1 MTIMRRLFAAL
12 SLSALVSVAAV
23 SPAHAADTA
32 AANAAATWLTTQVS
46 PAPTT
51 GMAGEILIGLASATD
66 PALQPTIDALL
77 AQVKSGAPTYA
88 AAGGGAPGKLAIIA
102 DAYGLSPTSFGGV
115 NLVTSMTADTAADGS
130 VGSWPSAFSSG
141 LTMAGFKRAGAT
153 GPAALSTWLLSQQNA
168 DGGFGYAVG
177 APSDADNTALAII
190 GLLTDTTPA
199 GQAALAKAVA
209 WAQGAQ
215 QANGSWTGYVPV
227 NSTCVLASALE
238 SAGVAPTKA
247 LAWVKTQQLANGA
260 IGVDGSGDV
269 FATAQCLPLL
279 GGVSYL
285 NVVWTPTKT
294 VTASPS
300 PTTAPTPTTTP
311 APSRGVPAKTSA
323 DPEPSAAPFAVLVA
337 LVVASAI
344 VVRRTA

>member
-1 MTIMRRLFAAL
+1 MPLPTRLPPG
-12 SLSALVSVAAV
+12 
-23 SPAHAADTA
+23 SPPR
-32 AANAAATWLTTQVS
+32 S
-46 PAPTT
+46 PAPRP
-51 GMAGEILIGLASATD
+51 AWRAKFLIGLASATD

-115 NLVTSMTADTAADGS
+115 NLVTAMTADTAADGS

-177 APSDADNTALAII
+177 APSDADNTSLAII

-199 GQAALAKAVA
+199 GQAASQRPSRGPRALSRRTDLDRLRAGQLDVA
-209 WAQGAQ
+209 
-215 QANGSWTGYVPV
+215 SWHRHWR
-227 NSTCVLASALE
+227 
-238 SAGVAPTKA
+238 AGVAPTKA

-260 IGVDGSGDV
+260 IGVDDPAT

-294 VTASPS
+294 VTASPA
-300 PTTAPTPTTTP
+300 PTTATTPTTTP